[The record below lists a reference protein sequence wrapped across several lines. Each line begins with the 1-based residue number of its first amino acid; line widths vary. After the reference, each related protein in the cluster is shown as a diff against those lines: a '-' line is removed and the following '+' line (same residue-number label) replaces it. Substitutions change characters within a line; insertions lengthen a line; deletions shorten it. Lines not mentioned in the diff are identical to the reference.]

1 MELKVVELKV
11 PEGCNI
17 IVGQSHFIKSVED
30 IYEATVNSVPGIKF
44 GLAFCEAS
52 GKRLVRVEG
61 TDEELKRTAVEN
73 ASAIGAGHSFVL
85 IMRDAYPINVLNALK
100 QVVEVVSI
108 YCATANPVKVIVAD
122 LGEQRAI
129 LGVADGFTPKGV
141 ESEEDVAERK
151 EFLRRIGY
159 KR

>member
-1 MELKVVELKV
+1 MKK
-11 PEGCNI
+11 
-17 IVGQSHFIKSVED
+17 
-30 IYEATVNSVPGIKF
+30 A
-44 GLAFCEAS
+44 
-52 GKRLVRVEG
+52 
-61 TDEELKRTAVEN
+61 AVEN